1 MSALW
6 ARVRRPARL
15 MLGTSM
21 LCAGMYGIDARTEA
35 QLIQRNVRTF
45 YNGIALAVD
54 YKLNFRPSPEPDSA
68 SRIES
73 LHERVANRIFDVF
86 ERNGGLYI
94 KIGQVIGTQSAVLPQ
109 AYQRRARRL
118 YDAAPALPFEVVE
131 RVFREDFNGLHPS
144 QVFSEFEMLPI
155 ASASI
160 AQVHRARLHTGQV
173 VAVKIQKP
181 AILKQMDWD
190 LLAFR
195 ILLRVYEKLFDL
207 PLSWSSDYIEKH
219 IRMEA
224 DFISE
229 ASNTDRAREYFDEE
243 PSLKDRVYVPK
254 VYHEISSKRVLVSE
268 WVDGVQVTDKQ
279 KLKAKNLDLDR
290 AMYTTI
296 EAFSSQI
303 FRSGFVHGDP
313 HPGNVLVRKHPTIKK
328 DVQVVIIDHGLYI
341 QESEQFRLEYC
352 RLWEA
357 LFMLDMDTMNRICK
371 SWGIQDSN
379 MFASITLQKPFSP
392 NKAVHLGQ
400 ANLNMQDIYE
410 LQVSLKERIK
420 DFLKDQ
426 ALFPRELI
434 FVSRNMNIVRA
445 NNKAL
450 GSPVNRIN
458 VMARWAL
465 RGLSKQHRTPMG
477 EDYDEFATLAQK
489 MKSYLYSTWR
499 LWVFDCTLMVMSI
512 SFWLVR
518 LRDRTNKLLYGS
530 DSQGFEEVLDQ
541 KLKDQLQQQFGI
553 VIDESLFDA

>member
-6 ARVRRPARL
+6 ARMRRPTRFIVGTTL
-15 MLGTSM
+15 LGT
-21 LCAGMYGIDARTEA
+21 GVYGLDARTEA
-35 QLIQRNVRTF
+35 QLIQRNIRTF

-54 YKLNFRPSPEPDSA
+54 YKLNFRPSLEPDSA

-94 KIGQVIGTQSAVLPQ
+94 KVGQVIGTQSAVLPP

-144 QVFSEFEMLPI
+144 QVFSEFEMLPV

-160 AQVHRARLHTGQV
+160 AQVHRARLHSGEV

-195 ILLRVYEKLFDL
+195 ILLQVYERLFDL

-219 IRMEA
+219 IRMET

-229 ASNTDRAREYFDEE
+229 ASNTEKAKEYFNEE
-243 PSLKDRVYVPK
+243 ATFRDRVYVPK
-254 VYHEISSKRVLVSE
+254 VYHNISSKRVLVSE
-268 WVDGVQVTDKQ
+268 WVDGVQVTDAQ
-279 KLKAKNLDLDR
+279 KLKAKNLNLDR

-303 FRSGFVHGDP
+303 FKSGFVHGDP
-313 HPGNVLVRKHPTIKK
+313 HPGNVLVRKHPTIKD

-341 QESEQFRLEYC
+341 QESEKFRLEYC
-352 RLWEA
+352 KLWEA

-371 SWGIQDSN
+371 SWGIEDSN

-392 NKAVHLGQ
+392 NKAVHLGK
-400 ANLNMQDIYE
+400 ANVNMQDIYE
-410 LQVSLKERIK
+410 LQVSLKDRIK
-420 DFLKDQ
+420 NFLKDQ

-465 RGLSKQHRTPMG
+465 RGLAEQRNVSLDDNQSITTG
-477 EDYDEFATLAQK
+477 QK
-489 MKSYLYSTWR
+489 FRSYLYSTWR
-499 LWVFDCTLMVMSI
+499 LWLFDCTLMVMSV
-512 SFWLVR
+512 SFWLVK
-518 LRDRTNKLLYGS
+518 LRDKTNRLLYGS
-530 DSQGFEEVLDQ
+530 TSQGFEEVLDQ
-541 KLKDQLQQQFGI
+541 KLKEQLQQQFGI